1 MNDFNIP
8 AGDCFTHNYLVSY
21 SDVSSRGTLKH
32 SSAINYFQDLAVLHS
47 DAVGYTLDYFK
58 EHSQGWILT
67 CWHILFGKMPGE
79 GEQIKAETWTKPYK
93 RSQAYREFAL
103 LDSEG
108 KPFAWA
114 SSRWVL
120 MDTNRRR
127 PAKLDK
133 EFFIAYSFP
142 NGRDCSDQDYAI
154 DFPADDEGSED
165 LPGFVIPVM
174 RRDTDTNKHANN
186 SVYIDWA
193 MDGVPD
199 EIYDNKNLAEVIVTY
214 KKECR
219 RGDTVNGTMR
229 RNGNDI
235 LCTLNDNDDP
245 KKEFGK
251 VLMRWE

>member
-67 CWHILFGKMPGE
+67 CWHILFGKMPPE
-79 GEQIKAETWTKPYK
+79 GEHIKAETWTRPYK

-103 LDSEG
+103 LGSDG

-120 MDTNRRR
+120 MD
-127 PAKLDK
+127 
-133 EFFIAYSFP
+133 
-142 NGRDCSDQDYAI
+142 
-154 DFPADDEGSED
+154 
-165 LPGFVIPVM
+165 IPVM

-199 EIYDNKNLAEVIVTY
+199 EIYDNMDLAEVTVTY

-219 RGDTVNGTMR
+219 RGDTVNGTMK

-235 LCTLNDNDDP
+235 LCVLADNDDP